1 MKKIFKP
8 FTAAALVLFLSVSL
22 ISCGNR
28 KKKDDF
34 GFSRPDD
41 AWITDCLVLPEHPF
55 ADPDQTKYP
64 EDADKLSKLFGKGGE
79 NGIVNESAVSRN
91 GTVNTDGQS
100 AYIVYMIYGTD
111 CMGAVP
117 DTYFK
122 LTYLEDKG
130 VSYDG
135 EDGILNVLA
144 METYG
149 NIEAELDMQKTPS
162 ERLSVKCKS
171 DTVSAA
177 IVIPIKFNSADLKSE
192 KGSVFVDLSVSMTRA
207 TMKLDLYEEFCLNG
221 NKISGDPVAQ
231 VTDLSVGYLSEKDYN
246 KGNYTDASISSE
258 AILTSGIPHY
268 MVLDLNVK
276 SLFDNGEKRSF
287 RVMTY
292 VADASAVGMT
302 IQDAPTGTFEEL
314 ALNGGVRIQAYYTLP
329 LQKNGERTVR
339 MILKLTPVN
348 TGAIAFD
355 IFVLGESEGDVSG
368 KPHRSETLFIN

>member
-1 MKKIFKP
+1 MKKIFKL
-8 FTAAALVLFLSVSL
+8 FTAVTLVLFLSVSL
-22 ISCGNR
+22 ISCGEQ
-28 KKKDDF
+28 KKKDDL
-34 GFSRPDD
+34 GFNRPDD

-55 ADPDQTKYP
+55 ADLDQKKYP

-91 GTVNTDGQS
+91 GTVNAEGQS

-111 CMGAVP
+111 CLGAVP

-130 VSYDG
+130 VSYDTK
-135 EDGILNVLA
+135 DGFFTVLA

-149 NIEAELDMQKTPS
+149 NIEAELDMNKMPS

-177 IVIPIKFNSADLKSE
+177 IVIPIRFNSADLKSA
-192 KGSVFVDLSVSMTRA
+192 KGSVFVDMSVSMART
-207 TMKLDLYEEFCLNG
+207 TMKLDLHEEFYPNG
-221 NKISGDPVAQ
+221 NKVIGDPVAQ
-231 VTDLSVGYLSEKDYN
+231 VTALSVGYLTEKDYN
-246 KGNYTDASISSE
+246 KGNFSDSSISSE
-258 AILTSGIPHY
+258 ALLTSGTPHY
-268 MVLDLNVK
+268 MVLDLNIK
-276 SLFDNGEKRSF
+276 SLFDNDGTESF

-292 VADASAVGMT
+292 VSDASTVGMK

-339 MILKLTPVN
+339 MILKLMPVN
-348 TGAIAFD
+348 TGAMEFD
-355 IFVLGESEGDVSG
+355 IFVFGESKGDVSG
-368 KPHRSETLFIN
+368 DFHRFETLLIN